1 MLRFVKAIFLT
12 LWLAAI
18 SSVLT
23 VSAAFSGEN
32 QGDVVHLGIS
42 NYATPT
48 PHEVLYTKTIETLRK
63 VVEPRQ
69 LDVRYYSPG
78 ELSEAVQRD
87 ELDFVFGS
95 AGFYRRTAL
104 KTGNRELVSIMTN
117 EYPDPNHTD
126 GAAIVVRTDR
136 TDLSSIE
143 SLRNKELTANRPF
156 TFTGFL
162 VPMGAI
168 AATGVDPETYFSK
181 ISFKGE
187 GDTMQKIAE
196 DVIAG
201 RTDVGFLRLCMLET
215 LIEQGKIEPGA
226 LRVINE
232 TTQPGEKCRRSTP
245 LYPGWTISTTP
256 KVASELSREATLA
269 LLSQPSVGNG
279 LRWGIATNYQS
290 VDDLYRLLRLG
301 PYEYLRK
308 WTVERFVQ
316 QYWAWLVA
324 IFFAA
329 VSLSVFAV
337 AQNLKL
343 KQSIKREKALETQ
356 SRLAAEKMDAMQ
368 KLWIVGQ
375 LSSTIAHELRQPL
388 ASIAC
393 LSRGLM
399 FFFDRGEVNWDKT
412 KEAIETIESQAVRA
426 NGIVE
431 KVRSYAKTPAGLR
444 ERISLKTCVENA
456 IKAIRSAGR
465 DPHGALLIRLLDPVV
480 VLADKVELELVA
492 VNLIKNAL
500 DAVAQVPTPRVTISV
515 SAGDQVALFV
525 VTDNGPEI
533 SEEDFSRLTQPFQ
546 TNKPNGLG
554 LGLSIVYTIVE
565 RHGGRLAFC
574 RGSHGRGL
582 SVSVSI
588 PLEGSVGER

>member
-1 MLRFVKAIFLT
+1 M
-12 LWLAAI
+12 
-18 SSVLT
+18 
-23 VSAAFSGEN
+23 
-32 QGDVVHLGIS
+32 HLGIS

-63 VVEPRQ
+63 VVAPRQ

-117 EYPDPNHTD
+117 DYPDPNQAD
-126 GAAIVVRTDR
+126 GAAIVVRADR
-136 TDLSSIE
+136 TDLASID

-168 AATGVDPETYFSK
+168 AATGVDPEDYFSK

-201 RTDVGFLRLCMLET
+201 RADVGFLRLCMLET
-215 LIEQGKIEPGA
+215 LIGQGKIKQGS

-232 TTQPGEKCRRSTP
+232 TTQAGEKCRRSTP

-256 KVASELSREATLA
+256 KVASELSREVTLA

-290 VDDLYRLLRLG
+290 VDDLYHVLRLG

-329 VSLSVFAV
+329 VALSLFAI

-343 KQSIKREKALETQ
+343 KQSIQRERVLENQ

-388 ASIAC
+388 ASISC

-399 FFFDRGEVNWDKT
+399 LFFDRGQWSLDKT

-426 NGIVE
+426 NSIVE
-431 KVRSYAKTPAGLR
+431 KVRSYAKTPSGVR
-444 ERISLKTCVENA
+444 EKINFKTCVENA
-456 IKAIRSAGR
+456 ITAIRSAGR
-465 DPHGALLIRLLDPVV
+465 DPHGALSTRSLNPVV
-480 VLADKVELELVA
+480 VLADQVELELVA

-500 DAVAQVPTPRVTISV
+500 EAVAKEPKPKVTISV
-515 SAGDQVALFV
+515 SAGDQAALLTV
-525 VTDNGPEI
+525 SDNGPKI
-533 SEEDFSRLTQPFQ
+533 SEEEFSRLAQPFQ

-565 RHGGRLAFC
+565 RHGGRLTFC
-574 RGSHGRGL
+574 RGKQGRGL

-588 PLEGSVGER
+588 PLEGTVDER